1 MGASEA
7 DSQDSVVRSLD
18 FALPGQLGRTMGKD
32 AGGSPCKVLA
42 GDSVTGPRRSRG
54 QQEGVAVARVVTRGC
69 PLRCLEKVPEQR
81 LP

>member
-54 QQEGVAVARVVTRGC
+54 QQEGVAGARVVTRGC
-69 PLRCLEKVPEQR
+69 PLRCLEKVPEQG